1 MKKLINSLMVLALV
15 ATTGLMVSCSGSG
28 KSPTDV
34 SKSFIQKLEKGDVDA
49 AFKMLDG
56 AEKATAEENEKL
68 KAFLSEGT
76 KEISSK
82 GGIKKIEVVSETIS
96 EDGKT
101 AEVTIMLTYGNGE
114 TDESTTKLKNT
125 EDGWKIFLGK

>member
-1 MKKLINSLMVLALV
+1 MVLALV

-28 KSPTDV
+28 KSPADV
-34 SKSFIQKLEKGDVDA
+34 SKSFILKLEKGDVDA

-56 AEKATAEENEKL
+56 AENATTEENEKL

-76 KEISSK
+76 KEISTK
-82 GGIKKIEVVSETIS
+82 GGIKNIEVVSETIS

-114 TDESTTKLKNT
+114 TDESTTKLKNS

>member
-28 KSPTDV
+28 KSPAGV

-49 AFKMLDG
+49 AYQMLDG
-56 AEKATAEENEKL
+56 TENATAEETQKL

-76 KEISSK
+76 KEISTK

-114 TDESTTKLKNT
+114 TDESTTKLKNS